1 MSDIERERLTDAIVK
16 RLPRPET
23 GNRIAYDSDVA
34 GFGCRVTAAG
44 SRAFILNY
52 RTRTGRERRHTIGR
66 YPDWSTTAARA
77 EAKRLRRLIDEG
89 GDPLADIAAER
100 AAPAMADLI
109 ERFETEHLVRK
120 RPGTAT
126 DYRRMLNNHIRPGAQ
141 ASEGSGRHLRGRRS
155 PAPEN
160 YQSWT
165 SLPRQS
171 RYRRAVEDVRARH
184 PLEHAR
190 RQSVRRHRAQRRA

>member
-1 MSDIERERLTDAIVK
+1 MSNIERERLTDAIVK

-52 RTRTGRERRHTIGR
+52 RTRTARERRHTIGR

-89 GDPLADIAAER
+89 GDPLADIEAER

-126 DYRRMLNNHIRPGAQ
+126 DYRRMLNNHIRPALKHLKVADVTFEDVDRLQAQ
-141 ASEGSGRHLRGRRS
+141 AHGAAEGQACPGPVCDRTHAGRQ
-155 PAPEN
+155 A
-160 YQSWT
+160 
-165 SLPRQS
+165 
-171 RYRRAVEDVRARH
+171 
-184 PLEHAR
+184 
-190 RQSVRRHRAQRRA
+190 